1 MIDPVP
7 SDMKT
12 APAVRPA
19 PATGNRTRLAP
30 PPPRAQASWLIARRE
45 IVDLLSDWRII
56 GPALLLV
63 VVFPLLLVIMSA
75 QGHDF
80 LIRRISPDAFTNLVP
95 FALMLVGFFPVSFS
109 LMIALESFAGEKERN
124 TLEALL
130 STPLSDRTLY
140 LGKLLAALIPPLV
153 ASYISMSLYLG
164 GVMLVTGYRP
174 DWSLIGAIV
183 LLDLAQALVMVGSA
197 LIISSHTTSVRAA
210 NLLAAFIILP
220 MSVLIQGNNA
230 LILWGG
236 GEQLWLIALAL
247 GLFALLLIRMGLRL
261 FNREQILAREMD
273 DLRPSRLALT
283 FRQFWALPP
292 RAALQLR
299 AVPAAAPPVAPAR
312 PAGLG
317 RLYRRDI
324 PVLLRLRWPDLALVA
339 CALLFALA
347 LGWALAERYPITTST
362 LINAASSRGAAGG
375 PLGLL
380 GSVAADDSG
389 VLGLLGG
396 VVSGVLRVVLLSA
409 FLIVLG
415 VRSFGTLPVLF
426 MMLGAGA
433 TGFVLGQLA
442 LAGTSPLVLGITLL
456 FPPVLFPALALLLLT
471 AFAARFGLV
480 VAAPPRGFSLGDSL
494 LLALAEYL
502 KICLLAV
509 PLLLLGGL
517 LQSLLLALAQVV
529 R

>member
-1 MIDPVP
+1 MTDPVP
-7 SDMKT
+7 SDLHT
-12 APAVRPA
+12 APAVRAA
-19 PATGNRTRLAP
+19 PATVD
-30 PPPRAQASWLIARRE
+30 RAHVPSRSQRANASWLIARRE

-75 QGHDF
+75 QGQGF
-80 LIRRISPDAFTNLVP
+80 LTRRVSADAFTNLVP

-153 ASYISMSLYLG
+153 ASYLSMSLYLG
-164 GVMLVTGYRP
+164 GVVLVTGYRP
-174 DWSLIGAIV
+174 DWLLIGAV
-183 LLDLAQALVMVGSA
+183 ALLDLAQALVMVGSA

-236 GEQLWLIALAL
+236 GQLWLIALAL

-273 DLRPSRLALT
+273 DLRPAQLALT

-339 CALLFALA
+339 CALVFALA

-389 VLGLLGG
+389 VLGLLGD

-415 VRSFGTLPVLF
+415 VMSFGTLPVLF
-426 MMLGAGA
+426 MMLVAGA

>member
-1 MIDPVP
+1 MIDPVR
-7 SDMKT
+7 SDIQT

-19 PATGNRTRLAP
+19 PATEGRARLAP
-30 PPPRAQASWLIARRE
+30 PPPCAQASWLIARRE

-80 LIRRISPDAFTNLVP
+80 LIRRVSPDAFTNLVP

-140 LGKLLAALIPPLV
+140 LGKLLAALIPPLA
-153 ASYISMSLYLG
+153 ASYLSMSLYLG

-273 DLRPSRLALT
+273 DLRPGQLALT

-299 AVPAAAPPVAPAR
+299 AVPIAASPVAPAR

-347 LGWALAERYPITTST
+347 LGWTLAERYPITTST
-362 LINAASSRGAAGG
+362 LINAAGSRGAAGG

-380 GSVAADDSG
+380 GAVAGDDGG

-409 FLIVLG
+409 FLIMLG
-415 VRSFGTLPVLF
+415 VMSFGTLPVLF
-426 MMLGAGA
+426 MMLVAGA

-517 LQSLLLALAQVV
+517 LQSLLLALVQVV

>member
-19 PATGNRTRLAP
+19 PATGNRARLAP

-380 GSVAADDSG
+380 GSVAGDDGG
-389 VLGLLGG
+389 VLALLGG

-409 FLIVLG
+409 FLI
-415 VRSFGTLPVLF
+415 
-426 MMLGAGA
+426 
-433 TGFVLGQLA
+433 VLGQLA

-517 LQSLLLALAQVV
+517 LQSLLLALVQVV